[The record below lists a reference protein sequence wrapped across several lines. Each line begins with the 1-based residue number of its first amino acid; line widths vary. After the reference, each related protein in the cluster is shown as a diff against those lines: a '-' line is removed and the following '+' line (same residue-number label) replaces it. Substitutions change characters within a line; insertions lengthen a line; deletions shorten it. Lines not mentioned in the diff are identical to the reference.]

1 MYVTSRRRAPRQRR
15 PRHGCRAV
23 ARAPRPRALTRCSVR
38 RSSPGDGQEACI
50 RALMAGTPA
59 SPSFRVE
66 CQCTGRR
73 VRSQAMT
80 VPRVRSSSPPRVRH
94 QALQPH
100 AAHRYGRICVKCFS
114 RRSRPRV
121 RERSAWS
128 CPHAGH
134 CRYPYMVCVRTMA
147 RAVSGVKHSG
157 ADRAQSTASSRS
169 AISPVGFRR
178 ASWVCAPDLL
188 TTATRSPRPALPV
201 RVVSGDAT
209 GSPPEG
215 RGRDR
220 WGGRAPSRR

>member
-23 ARAPRPRALTRCSVR
+23 ARGAPSARVDALFRASLVTGR
-38 RSSPGDGQEACI
+38 RHEAWI